1 MSTNQLTVGQQRA
14 EPVDDGTDALQ
25 QFHDRGR
32 PGVIGADVEPAMTGP
47 GALHI
52 QRKGGRQCQHSQRI
66 CRRRAV
72 DDDAIPAPARGELA
86 DLVQPEHFLDPR
98 QCREF
103 LGGNAA
109 QLGFGKPPIQ
119 GLDHLMPSVLE
130 QRQGVQRQR
139 VEKSAV
145 WLGLPGIEVGEHPH
159 RFTPAARWDRDAQ
172 HVAQRVGLVGG
183 HHQHPMALARITDGG
198 RGRQG
203 GFSYP
208 AFADEKT
215 DSGRGGRRD
224 VTGFTQP
231 STRFLRS
238 FNAVSV
244 NLRSALRLSNPI
256 IGTARSTESS

>member
-1 MSTNQLTVGQQRA
+1 
-14 EPVDDGTDALQ
+14 
-25 QFHDRGR
+25 
-32 PGVIGADVEPAMTGP
+32 MTGP
-47 GALHI
+47 GPLHV
-52 QRKGGRQCQHSQRI
+52 QRKGGGQCQHSQRI

-72 DDDAIPAPARGELA
+72 DDDAVPAPARGELA
-86 DLVQPEHFLDPR
+86 DLVQPEHLLDPR

-103 LGGNAA
+103 LRGNAA

-119 GLDHLMPSVLE
+119 GFDYLMPSGLE
-130 QRQGVQRQR
+130 QRQGVQRQG
-139 VEKSAV
+139 VEKASV
-145 WLGLPGIEVGEHPH
+145 RLGLPGIEVGEDPN
-159 RFTPAARWDRDAQ
+159 RFTLTARRDRDPQ

-183 HHQHPMALARITDGG
+183 HHQHPTSRTGITDGG
-198 RGRQG
+198 GGRQG

-215 DSGRGGRRD
+215 DTGRGGRHE

-256 IGTARSTESS
+256 IGTARSTASS